1 MMFAQ
6 LIAKDI
12 RLVMLRSMAEDGNSL
27 NESMLHTILEMFGHN
42 ISRDRVRTE
51 MRWLQEQGLVTIDQ
65 VAGILVGRLT
75 GRGADVAEGRCK
87 IDGVKTPRPKG

>member
-27 NESMLHTILEMFGHN
+27 NESMLHTILEMFGHT

-75 GRGADVAEGRCK
+75 GRGADVAQGRCK